1 MIRADEQGNLYTLS
15 DNSGYFT
22 LKGLPKINGKLTI
35 VFNGDSDVVK
45 EFEKQEQTDV
55 VVKLS
60 KEDVESIGV
69 GTHRYYV
76 DFEYGDEKDTI
87 VYQTITV
94 AEKDL

>member
-22 LKGLPKINGKLTI
+22 LKGLPKISGKLTA
-35 VFNGDSDVVK
+35 VFNGDVDVVK
-45 EFEKQEQTDV
+45 EFDKKEQEDI

-60 KEDVESIGV
+60 KQDIETIGV
-69 GTHRYYV
+69 GTHRYYI

-87 VYQTITV
+87 VYQTITIG
-94 AEKDL
+94 EKDL